1 MDTGKNTG
9 TTSTQKAQV
18 NEAAVNLLNESKKM
32 ANELYNEG
40 LNKVCEAE
48 DQMKE
53 YSEHL
58 IKKVKENPVSAVL
71 IAGGIGFL
79 LSKILK

>member
-1 MDTGKNTG
+1 MDTSKNTE

-18 NEAAVNLLNESKKM
+18 NEAAANLLNESKKM

>member
-1 MDTGKNTG
+1 MDTSKNTE
-9 TTSTQKAQV
+9 TMSTQKAQV
-18 NEAAVNLLNESKKM
+18 NEAAANLLNESKKM

>member
-1 MDTGKNTG
+1 MDTAKNTG
-9 TTSTQKAQV
+9 TTSAQKAQV
-18 NEAAVNLLNESKKM
+18 NEAAANLLNESKKM
-32 ANELYNEG
+32 ANELYNDG

>member
-1 MDTGKNTG
+1 MDTAKNTG
-9 TTSTQKAQV
+9 SISDQKAQV
-18 NEAAVNLLNESKKM
+18 NEAAVNLLNEGKKM

-48 DQMKE
+48 DHMKE

-58 IKKVKENPVSAVL
+58 VKKVKENPISSVL